1 MLDEALRALAHPD
14 RRMFL
19 KACRAG
25 SLSAGD
31 LAAMSSLSAA
41 TVSEHLKVL
50 RKTGLMLVE
59 RRGKSWLYT
68 TDAEAVQAALAD
80 AASEVGAR

>member
-25 SLSAGD
+25 PLSAGD

-50 RKTGLMLVE
+50 RKTGLMFVE
-59 RRGKSWLYT
+59 RDGKSWLYRT
-68 TDAEAVQAALAD
+68 VPEAVRAALSD
-80 AASEVGAR
+80 AATEVGAR